1 MEHYEEIK
9 KSLEKLIKLCNTLIV
24 VVTLQTIVIAL
35 VLIGFGAGL
44 ISSYLFG
51 FKAGEPESDT
61 PPDIFDPYS
70 PQGEPYRLLVN
81 GQSYSIEFENTDT

>member
-35 VLIGFGAGL
+35 VLIGFGQELSHPIFLALRQGNPNLTLHLTFLTL
-44 ISSYLFG
+44 IHLRVSH
-51 FKAGEPESDT
+51 
-61 PPDIFDPYS
+61 IV
-70 PQGEPYRLLVN
+70 YRLTVN
-81 GQSYSIEFENTDT
+81 VTA